1 MARQPVHQ
9 SLLAML
15 IITICAPVNAKDT
28 KGRKNWF
35 YFAEATTTAIIVW
48 GADSNNPCSAY
59 SVCIHSTIRP
69 SRGRIPAK
77 LGIKYKIIA
86 SSPFK
91 FFPDS
96 FQYRSLDF
104 ISSFLSFFLDP
115 GHLSSVTSFWTSC
128 SLHHSLPYSFIFT
141 FKPLLASSWILLY
154 FFRPFMEFILPS
166 VRQCAYSLVPLL
178 SYCPPPLL
186 NTILPTLLIHPSIDL
201 M

>member
-1 MARQPVHQ
+1 MFFCFSVPVFLCSCVHLNFCSFVSTFFRSSVPVFLCSTVPLYFVPLFILARQPVHQ
-9 SLLAML
+9 FLIAML
-15 IITICAPVNAKDT
+15 IIAICAPVNAKDT

-96 FQYRSLDF
+96 FQY
-104 ISSFLSFFLDP
+104 
-115 GHLSSVTSFWTSC
+115 
-128 SLHHSLPYSFIFT
+128 
-141 FKPLLASSWILLY
+141 
-154 FFRPFMEFILPS
+154 
-166 VRQCAYSLVPLL
+166 
-178 SYCPPPLL
+178 
-186 NTILPTLLIHPSIDL
+186 
-201 M
+201 